1 MAVGDFC
8 MKPIENLLS
17 TLTPETKLG
26 TYAQYYLTCAS
37 GVTDPLATSYAAITT
52 SLSDL
57 KNNMTPIV
65 TACPDD
71 AGVTAASKSLA
82 AAGIL
87 SDAFN
92 SFKSC
97 PAIQGPLIG
106 TFEEI
111 CVKPF
116 DGFFGVWICFFVAL
130 PCLYAMVAV
139 SSVLYEYFDPK
150 FWEAKAANAH
160 LMTYQDNEKEVDTV
174 AEHNEGHAVAVSG
187 AHAHAHGDD
196 DRDIE
201 QNL

>member
-1 MAVGDFC
+1 MD
-8 MKPIENLLS
+8 PTQNLLS
-17 TLTPETKLG
+17 TLTSETNLG

-37 GVTDPLATSYAAITT
+37 SATDPLATSYAAITK

-57 KNNMTPIV
+57 KNSMTSIV

-82 AAGIL
+82 AAGVL

-92 SFKSC
+92 TFKSC

-187 AHAHAHGDD
+187 AHAHAHADD